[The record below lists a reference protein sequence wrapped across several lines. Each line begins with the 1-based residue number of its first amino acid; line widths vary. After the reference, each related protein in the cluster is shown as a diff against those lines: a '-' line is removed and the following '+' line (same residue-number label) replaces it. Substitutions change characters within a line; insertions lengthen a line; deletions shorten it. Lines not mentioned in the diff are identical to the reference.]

1 MDVEEDVA
9 TVHREPAAEA
19 SLLDGEQEVEAM
31 VGVES
36 SEEEDINETSQLPP
50 AKVQRIW
57 PDLSTGRRA
66 RCEKE
71 VQAIRDMFQD
81 EVDVHDT
88 TMVSEYAEEIFE
100 YMCDLEVCFC
110 FLGSRLAC

>member
-9 TVHREPAAEA
+9 TIHRKPEAEV
-19 SLLDGEQEVEAM
+19 SLLNGEQEVEAM

-36 SEEEDINETSQLPP
+36 SEEEDIENAQPP
-50 AKVQRIW
+50 VKVQRIW
-57 PDLSTGRRA
+57 PEISTSRRV

-71 VQAIRDMFQD
+71 VRAIREMFHD
-81 EVDVHDT
+81 EVDMHDT
-88 TMVSEYAEEIFE
+88 TMVSEYSEEIFE

-110 FLGSRLAC
+110 FLSSY